1 MLARAL
7 ERGADAVIVDLEDA
21 VAPGAKEAAREA
33 AADWLAGLSPGT
45 TEVWVR
51 VNPGPV
57 GLADAAAVV
66 SPALH
71 GLCLAKCETPA
82 DVAAVDE
89 VLSER
94 EAGLGLAPGSVA
106 LSPLLESAGAVLA
119 APALAAAPRVAHLQA
134 GEADLRAEI
143 GMEPGPDEREL
154 LPIRVSLVLAC
165 AAARVGP
172 PVGPVS
178 TDYRDTE
185 ALRRSTT
192 ALRALGYRSRA
203 CIHPAQIPLVHE
215 VFTPSAA
222 ELDAARDLVNRFDA
236 AVRDG
241 RPVIVGADG
250 RMVDEAVVRA
260 ARRTP
265 AAGLGGRPGR
275 GPEGRGR
282 VPGGPGPVSGPTGQ
296 VPLACTRRGAGVRT
310 PHPRRAGP

>member
-1 MLARAL
+1 MARSYLYVPADRPGMLARAL

-21 VAPGAKEAAREA
+21 VAPDAKDAARKA
-33 AADWLAGLSPGT
+33 AADWLAGISPGGP

-51 VNPGPV
+51 VNPGPT

-71 GLCLAKCETPA
+71 GLCLAKCESPA
-82 DVAAVDE
+82 DAAAVDG
-89 VLSER
+89 VVSGR
-94 EAGLGLAPGSVA
+94 EAALGLAPGSVA

-119 APALAAAPRVAHLQA
+119 APALAACSRVAHLQA

-143 GMEPGPDEREL
+143 GMETGPDEREL

-203 CIHPAQIPLVHE
+203 CIHPAQIPVVHE
-215 VFTPSAA
+215 VFTPSEA
-222 ELDAARDLVNRFDA
+222 ELGAARALVDRFDTA
-236 AVRDG
+236 LRAG

-250 RMVDEAVVRA
+250 RMIDEAVVRA
-260 ARRTP
+260 ARRTL
-265 AAGLGGRPGR
+265 AAGR
-275 GPEGRGR
+275 
-282 VPGGPGPVSGPTGQ
+282 
-296 VPLACTRRGAGVRT
+296 
-310 PHPRRAGP
+310 

>member
-1 MLARAL
+1 MARSYLYVPADRPAMLARAL

-21 VAPGAKEAAREA
+21 VAPGAKDAAREA
-33 AADWLAGLSPGT
+33 TANWLAGLTPGGP

-66 SPALH
+66 GPALY

-82 DVAAVDE
+82 DVAAVDG

-94 EAGLGLAPGSVA
+94 EAALGLAPGSVA
-106 LSPLLESAGAVLA
+106 LSPLLESAGAVLT

-134 GEADLRAEI
+134 GEADLRAEL
-143 GMEPGPDEREL
+143 GMEPGPEEREL

-185 ALRRSTT
+185 ALRRSTE

-203 CIHPAQIPLVHE
+203 CIHPAQIPVVHE
-215 VFTPSAA
+215 VFTPSPA
-222 ELDAARDLVNRFDA
+222 ELDAARDLVDRFDA
-236 AVRDG
+236 ALREG

-250 RMVDEAVVRA
+250 RMVDEAVVRT
-260 ARRTP
+260 ARRTL
-265 AAGLGGRPGR
+265 AAGG
-275 GPEGRGR
+275 
-282 VPGGPGPVSGPTGQ
+282 
-296 VPLACTRRGAGVRT
+296 
-310 PHPRRAGP
+310 